1 MYAVRLEFGA
11 YFSYANSFIDRNST
25 SNNSTNDYDYV
36 MEPFP
41 HLASILMLYI
51 KPSKYHLLTDEHL
64 NIFCELAA
72 KVVNMPNNDTI
83 KSTTTTN
90 SNNINPSSPLSNSGI
105 ESSTPFHVPV
115 SLTQCSVTMNGNNSN
130 NNFCCPILSS
140 HYTEAQT
147 TISSQ
152 NSVNVLSNIVK
163 NSDELSSVS
172 VVVG

>member
-1 MYAVRLEFGA
+1 
-11 YFSYANSFIDRNST
+11 
-25 SNNSTNDYDYV
+25 

-72 KVVNMPNNDTI
+72 EVVSISNNDI
-83 KSTTTTN
+83 VKSTITTTN
-90 SNNINPSSPLSNSGI
+90 SNNMNSSSPLSNSGI

-130 NNFCCPILSS
+130 TKSCYPILSS
-140 HYTEAQT
+140 HYTQAQT